1 MPCLGLPS
9 NPPNITS
16 VSPLSDSSFTV
27 NWTISDPNYS
37 YTVIW
42 TNLNT
47 SVVNSFTVSENTNS
61 YTVTGLS
68 DTDSYIVS
76 VTAVNM
82 CGNITSDPITVTGE
96 YVRTYVC
103 MYVCM
108 YVVCM
113 YVYVCMHVCMYV
125 RIYVCMYA
133 VLMIRIKNC
142 PDICFPIVNLLT
154 SPLIMYSKFVWSNLV

>member
-9 NPPNITS
+9 NTPNITS
-16 VSPLSDSSFTV
+16 VSPLSNSLFTV

-47 SVVNSFTVSENTNS
+47 IVVDNFTVPENTNN
-61 YTVTGLS
+61 YTVTGLN

-76 VTAVNM
+76 VAAVNM

-96 YVRTYVC
+96 YVCTYICTYVC
-103 MYVCM
+103 MYVRM
-108 YVVCM
+108 Y
-113 YVYVCMHVCMYV
+113 YV
-125 RIYVCMYA
+125 R
-133 VLMIRIKNC
+133 
-142 PDICFPIVNLLT
+142 
-154 SPLIMYSKFVWSNLV
+154 YSSI